1 MAVFVR
7 EKSLNM
13 FLMVY
18 LKANSVLAVVLLAWR
33 SLWVELSD
41 HGLNLA
47 IVSGELRGAP
57 TRVLIDPV
65 HADATVLPQVVQV
78 WIICF
83 SMDSI
88 LSAAK
93 SCFDILV
100 QATAKGLSGGVPLS
114 SNLCYRTPEVS

>member
-1 MAVFVR
+1 
-7 EKSLNM
+7 
-13 FLMVY
+13 MVY

-47 IVSGELRGAP
+47 IVSGELRGTP

-78 WIICF
+78 WSLLTRYCQQNQGMGIK
-83 SMDSI
+83 M
-88 LSAAK
+88 
-93 SCFDILV
+93 
-100 QATAKGLSGGVPLS
+100 QGLK
-114 SNLCYRTPEVS
+114 Y

>member
-1 MAVFVR
+1 MKDTIIFIANHHLLCKVAVFVR

-47 IVSGELRGAP
+47 IVSGELRGTP

-65 HADATVLPQVVQV
+65 HADATVLP
-78 WIICF
+78 
-83 SMDSI
+83 
-88 LSAAK
+88 
-93 SCFDILV
+93 
-100 QATAKGLSGGVPLS
+100 
-114 SNLCYRTPEVS
+114 